1 MKKFLL
7 IILSVL
13 AVQFSYAQKQDMNSS
28 RYSFGLALDI
38 LDQHTPD
45 VKGYQLFDAPMDF
58 GMRAFSWI
66 NLNSSV
72 AIELG
77 IGTNALRA
85 GEISDP
91 FNQKNLHLFNVD
103 AGIVYKFNNGYILKE
118 STPVAPFLFAKARG
132 SFSDLRRSIAGG
144 ERWGFGVPIGGGLNF
159 RVADGMIFQASAA
172 YTFGVTS
179 EYENDVILSMGFLFD
194 VGEKKKMVVVE
205 PEPEPVLDTDM
216 DGIIDDEDNCP
227 TVAGLVEFNGCPD
240 TDADGI
246 QDSSDDCPAVAGLAK
261 YNGCPDTDG
270 DGIADP
276 SDDCP
281 EVAGLERL
289 NGCPI
294 PDTDGDGIN
303 DENDDC
309 PMIPGLAA
317 FNGCPDS
324 DGDGVM
330 DADDRCP
337 TEAGPASNKGCPE
350 LPEETQATLDYAAQN
365 IQFETGSAVIKT
377 QSFSILDNV
386 SNILKEW
393 TNYSASV
400 DGHTDSVGSEES
412 NMALSE
418 KRAEAAAAY
427 LISKGVEANRIS
439 SQGFGETAPKADNGT
454 AAGRAQNRR
463 VEFNLFIK

>member
-13 AVQFSYAQKQDMNSS
+13 AVQFSYAQKQDMNSA
-28 RYSFGLALDI
+28 RYSFGFALDI

-45 VKGYQLFDAPMDF
+45 VKGYQLFQAPMDF

-85 GEISDP
+85 GEINDP

-144 ERWGFGVPIGGGLNF
+144 ERWGFGVPVGGGLNF

-194 VGEKKKMVVVE
+194 VGEKKKVVIVE
-205 PEPEPVLDTDM
+205 PEPEPELFTDTDM
-216 DGIIDDEDNCP
+216 DGIMDDEDDCP
-227 TVAGLVEFNGCPD
+227 TTPGLVEF
-240 TDADGI
+240 
-246 QDSSDDCPAVAGLAK
+246 
-261 YNGCPDTDG
+261 NGCPDTDG
-270 DGIADP
+270 DGIAD
-276 SDDCP
+276 SNDDCP

-289 NGCPI
+289 NGCPV
-294 PDTDGDGIN
+294 PDTDGDGVN
-303 DENDDC
+303 DEDDDC
-309 PMIPGLAA
+309 PNIPGLAA
-317 FNGCPDS
+317 FNGCPDT

-330 DADDRCP
+330 DADDKCP
-337 TEAGPASNKGCPE
+337 TEAGSATNSGCPE
-350 LPEETQATLDYAAQN
+350 LPEEHVATLEYAAEN
-365 IQFETGSAVIKT
+365 IRFEFGSAVVKT
-377 QSFSILDNV
+377 ESFEILDEV
-386 SNILKEW
+386 ADILKEW
-393 TNYSASV
+393 TNYSVSV
-400 DGHTDSVGSEES
+400 DGYTDIVGSDEI
-412 NMALSE
+412 NLALSE
-418 KRAEAAAAY
+418 KRAQAAASY
-427 LISKGVEANRIS
+427 LQSKGIDENRIS
-439 SQGFGETAPKADNGT
+439 SQGFGKAKPEADNDT
-454 AAGRAQNRR
+454 PEGRALNRR
-463 VEFNLFIK
+463 VEFNLYIK